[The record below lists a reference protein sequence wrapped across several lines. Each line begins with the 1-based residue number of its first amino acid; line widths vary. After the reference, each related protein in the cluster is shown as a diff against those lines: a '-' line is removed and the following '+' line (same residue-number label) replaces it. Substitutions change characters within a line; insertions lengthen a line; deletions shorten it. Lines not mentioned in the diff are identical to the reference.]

1 MICPFCLHAKTEVFN
16 SRGGTRLNTVWRRRR
31 CTSCSGQFTTYESA
45 DPGSLLVVKDKKSLI
60 AFSHN
65 RLQLTLLRCCEHRND
80 IDDSV
85 PYLAADPRLLKH
97 WRGQLRRFEGFRV
110 GIVWQGNA
118 AYVFDHLR
126 SIPLAEYAPLA
137 AGDFDLILK
146 DKISQPERARIRATA
161 PSGRAV
167 TYVIFSETAETAGIL
182 AFPDP

>member
-85 PYLAADPRLLKH
+85 PYLAATIEQKLIKMAAESKAPSITKEELQHITADTLKNYDPVAYIKYV
-97 WRGQLRRFEGFRV
+97 GQHPELTNKLRR
-110 GIVWQGNA
+110 A
-118 AYVFDHLR
+118 LR
-126 SIPLAEYAPLA
+126 S
-137 AGDFDLILK
+137 
-146 DKISQPERARIRATA
+146 
-161 PSGRAV
+161 
-167 TYVIFSETAETAGIL
+167 
-182 AFPDP
+182 